1 MSSTAVSKKKVV
13 YYYDEEVGNFY
24 YGQSHPMKPHRI
36 RMTHALITNYG
47 LFKQMEVYKPYRLD
61 ERDMTLFHADDYCH
75 FLKTVT
81 CENEM
86 HWGND
91 LEKFNIDVDC
101 PVFDGVYRFCQISS
115 GGNYISHD
123 LCHPFHCMH
132 SLSPWS
138 I

>member
-1 MSSTAVSKKKVV
+1 MTSLATSLSTKSSITVNKKRVV

-47 LFKQMEVYKPYRLD
+47 LFKKMEVYKPYRLD

-81 CENEM
+81 MENEKY
-86 HWGND
+86 WGSE
-91 LEKFNIDVDC
+91 LEKFNMDIDC
-101 PVFDGVYRFCQISS
+101 PVFVVTT
-115 GGNYISHD
+115 
-123 LCHPFHCMH
+123 
-132 SLSPWS
+132 S
-138 I
+138 IYC

>member
-1 MSSTAVSKKKVV
+1 MNLETMANTTTADTAVSKRKVV

-24 YGQSHPMKPHRI
+24 YGQGHPMKPHRI

-47 LFKQMEVYKPYRLD
+47 LFKSMEIYKPYRLD

-86 HWGND
+86 HWGSD

-115 GGNYISHD
+115 GGMIS
-123 LCHPFHCMH
+123 LLF
-132 SLSPWS
+132 LSF
-138 I
+138 